1 MGQFSF
7 VCDINVI
14 FSLFFAIVIYTDVL
28 HINPNKSRNSEV
40 FCFHI
45 AQRISSFSMVQKGK
59 RRGGGSNLGVIFIT
73 SQLGLYGHGHF

>member
-28 HINPNKSRNSEV
+28 HINPNKSKNSFRGFLFSYHTEL
-40 FCFHI
+40 FHGT
-45 AQRISSFSMVQKGK
+45 K
-59 RRGGGSNLGVIFIT
+59 GGGGFNLVVIFIT
-73 SQLGLYGHGHF
+73 SLRAIGLYGHGNF